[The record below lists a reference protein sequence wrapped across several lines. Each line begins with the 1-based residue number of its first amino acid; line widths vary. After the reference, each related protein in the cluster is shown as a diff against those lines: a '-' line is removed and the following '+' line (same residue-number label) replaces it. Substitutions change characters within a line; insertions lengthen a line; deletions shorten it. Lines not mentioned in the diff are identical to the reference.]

1 MTNPTGGE
9 VFSPAALW
17 NIIALSVPIVVSVVV
32 ATYKILK
39 VLRAEIRTEIAPV
52 MTRFD
57 DMEKRFI
64 EAVRS
69 LWEHNSSQDVRIAAV
84 TDDHNR
90 LKGAHDAIVLMGGH
104 GERRAVPRLSG
115 SHCPKPE

>member
-1 MTNPTGGE
+1 MTNPTGGD

-39 VLRAEIRTEIAPV
+39 VLRVEIRSEIAPI
-52 MTRFD
+52 MGRID
-57 DMEKRFI
+57 SMEKQFI
-64 EAVRS
+64 NAIRD
-69 LWEHNSSQDVRIAAV
+69 LWDDNKSQDTRIEMV
-84 TDDHNR
+84 TSDHNR

-104 GERRAVPRLSG
+104 GERRAIPRG
-115 SHCPKPE
+115 PGPHCAE